1 MSISKNTPW
10 LFENG
15 SQAHMLIM
23 LHDEAKRAKCS
34 QAHTK
39 KEGGWLYLNE
49 LLPAVGD
56 AEVLKVHVAR
66 AATTRVADDDW
77 LRSR

>member
-1 MSISKNTPW
+1 MQPST
-10 LFENG
+10 
-15 SQAHMLIM
+15 HY
-23 LHDEAKRAKCS
+23 
-34 QAHTK
+34 